1 MRPAVTTLL
10 DALKEG
16 GAGARD
22 DLFGLVY
29 EELKRI
35 ARGTIRQQ
43 GAERLT
49 LNPSTLVHE
58 AFLRFAGADAATLQG
73 SRHFYHLI
81 AQAMR
86 QIVLDLGRRRSAVK
100 RGAAYVRTDLPEE
113 VGGEGLPLEE
123 LVALDDALRHLQTCD
138 ADLAELVELHFFAG
152 LSMPQ
157 IAMLRGVTE
166 RTVRRHWEA
175 ARLFLMD
182 ALPPT
187 AGTALP

>member
-10 DALKEG
+10 GALNSG
-16 GAGARD
+16 DPAARG

-29 EELKRI
+29 DELKRI

-58 AFLRFAGADAATLQG
+58 AFLRFAGADARELQG

-86 QIVLDLGRRRSAVK
+86 QIVLDLGRRHGAVK
-100 RGAAYVRTDLPEE
+100 RGAGLVRTDLQEE
-113 VGGEGLPLEE
+113 IGGDGLPLEE
-123 LVALDDALRHLQTCD
+123 LMALDDALRHLHACD

-152 LSMPQ
+152 LSIPE
-157 IAMLRGVTE
+157 IAALRGVTE

-182 ALPPT
+182 ALPPS
-187 AGTALP
+187 AGEAAP